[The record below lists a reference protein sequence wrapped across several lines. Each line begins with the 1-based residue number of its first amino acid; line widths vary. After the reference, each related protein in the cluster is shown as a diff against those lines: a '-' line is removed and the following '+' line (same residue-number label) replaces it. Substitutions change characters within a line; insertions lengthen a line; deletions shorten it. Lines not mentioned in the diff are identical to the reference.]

1 MLQNRVLPP
10 LRNKPYGGAWSIH
23 DPVSLDYLK
32 SIAPEKGNRKEILHD
47 DLLFT
52 KVGWIYQYNA
62 IPNNKENK
70 LTNYFMKKTYE
81 QFYGELDG

>member
-32 SIAPEKGNRKEILHD
+32 SIAPEKGNRKEFLHD
-47 DLLFT
+47 YKD
-52 KVGWIYQYNA
+52 WIGQDKKFIGLKYVLV
-62 IPNNKENK
+62 KESV
-70 LTNYFMKKTYE
+70 T
-81 QFYGELDG
+81 